1 MENEKTK
8 SNLSLVKCL
17 ARRESRKVRDT
28 VTKEVLREGSRAV
41 CRLILESSHWM
52 QAEQIMLY
60 MPLPDELDIKPLLLN
75 GLKNKKRVALP
86 RFSTRNN
93 IYEISE
99 ISSLNNLVAGKFGIS
114 EPSKTSKN
122 MDMMQLDL
130 VIICGLAFDRLGG
143 RLGRGG
149 GFFDRLLSETNAK
162 KCGVCFDQQVHA
174 AVPMEKHDIKMD
186 MIATP
191 SGWLVP
197 PPT

>member
-60 MPLPDELDIKPLLLN
+60 MPLPDELDIKPLLFN

-86 RFSTRNN
+86 RFSIRNN
-93 IYEISE
+93 VYEISE
-99 ISSLNNLVAGKFGIS
+99 ISSLNSLVAGKFGIS

>member
-1 MENEKTK
+1 M
-8 SNLSLVKCL
+8 
-17 ARRESRKVRDT
+17 
-28 VTKEVLREGSRAV
+28 LREGSRAV

-75 GLKNKKRVALP
+75 GLKNNKRVTLP

-93 IYEISE
+93 VYEISE

>member
-17 ARRESRKVRDT
+17 ARRESRKVRYT

-93 IYEISE
+93 VYEISE
-99 ISSLNNLVAGKFGIS
+99 ISSFNNLAAGKFGIS

>member
-93 IYEISE
+93 VYEISE

-114 EPSKTSKN
+114 EPSKTSKK

>member
-86 RFSTRNN
+86 RFSIRNN
-93 IYEISE
+93 VYEISE
-99 ISSLNNLVAGKFGIS
+99 ISSLNSLVAGKFGIS

>member
-1 MENEKTK
+1 
-8 SNLSLVKCL
+8 
-17 ARRESRKVRDT
+17 
-28 VTKEVLREGSRAV
+28 
-41 CRLILESSHWM
+41 
-52 QAEQIMLY
+52 MLKAFHY
-60 MPLPDELDIKPLLLN
+60 S
-75 GLKNKKRVALP
+75 KK
-86 RFSTRNN
+86 
-93 IYEISE
+93 
-99 ISSLNNLVAGKFGIS
+99 
-114 EPSKTSKN
+114 

-130 VIICGLAFDRLGG
+130 IIVCGLAFDPLGG

-174 AVPMEKHDIKMD
+174 AVPIEKHDIKMD

>member
-75 GLKNKKRVALP
+75 GLENKKRVALP

-93 IYEISE
+93 VYEISE

>member
-1 MENEKTK
+1 MENKKIK
-8 SNLSLVKCL
+8 SNLSSVKCL
-17 ARRESRKVRDT
+17 ARRESGKARDT
-28 VTKEVLREGSRAV
+28 VTKEILREGSRAV

-52 QAEQIMLY
+52 DAEQIMLY

-93 IYEISE
+93 LYEISE

-149 GFFDRLLSETNAK
+149 GFFDRLLSETNVK

>member
-93 IYEISE
+93 VYEISE

-191 SGWLVP
+191 SGWLIP
-197 PPT
+197 PLT

>member
-93 IYEISE
+93 VYEISE

>member
-197 PPT
+197 PAT